1 MKRKITSL
9 VLALIIIF
17 STANPALASG
27 LRPESEN
34 NQARADELSLVDDT
48 DNYIIRTSRADENLD
63 KQPLAEAPMII
74 ENPQTEKPKEGYV
87 RITFDPTSKA
97 KDSQVKIFD
106 VFDKATW
113 AEVET
118 QIKPEDPEPVSDD
131 ENFFVWRDN
140 GGQGTRLTEKQ
151 GQVET
156 SRFVATYVK
165 DVVPQIGSKRPDVPM
180 GYNKVTFSKG
190 QHGKIPATETTIY
203 WVKPRKKVTLTPPKV
218 IAKKGWKHTG
228 WKFPL
233 TYMYSDFVENIA
245 KYSHIEAIVQNITT
259 TIGKVPKPEDAIAN
273 KKELLDEIIF
283 EWIKEPDVSKP
294 TNGQPIKA
302 TINIKYPRIV
312 NTIQTSTVEIT
323 VVDFTE
329 AEKYTPEDQNLTI
342 KEGENPKA
350 EDAIKNKDDLPENT
364 KYQWKE
370 NPDTSK
376 AGNVDALVLITYP
389 DGSSEEVLVK
399 IKIQKEAGL
408 ITPIPEVEL
417 EEEIIN
423 WGEDY
428 DLTDNIK
435 DLPEGAKVED
445 LTEDG
450 AIDNRKSGTYIG
462 KIKITFKDGSTRIV
476 GVTVKASDAEKYTPE
491 TQDLTIKEGENP
503 KAEDAI
509 KNKDDLPEN
518 TKYQWKE
525 NPDTAKAGN
534 VDALVLIT
542 YPDRSSEEALVKIKV
557 EKEAGIIWPIP
568 EVDVEEEIVNWGK
581 DYDLT
586 DNIKNLP
593 EGSKVEDLTE
603 DGVIDNKKS
612 GSYTGKIKITFKN
625 GSTRIVEVKV
635 TVKASDAENNPLV
648 YPDITEIDNKDKL
661 RDEEKAEIIKK
672 IKDKN
677 PLTKEVKVDDQ
688 GNGSLIYA
696 DGSINEIPAEKIVR
710 EKEKKPEVPADNN
723 DKEKINPR
731 PDQRPAYSYI
741 PLDFIFGPSQVARP
755 SQRLQKPTKEV
766 SHQAYISGYPQ
777 GDFRPEGMMTRA
789 EALAIIAKLEGLKS
803 SSDKG
808 NFSDTKNGAWY
819 NEFINSAYEEGI
831 LEEKIGENF
840 RPNDPITRG
849 ELARLISVI
858 DKKSDA
864 IAPFADTKGHKYE
877 SYINKAYANGR
888 ILGYPDG
895 TFRPDAAITRAEV
908 TAMVNR
914 LYNIKLDDKGLEKLE
929 RSKDVKKFTDLNSK
943 HWAYKDIMAAANSY

>member
-9 VLALIIIF
+9 VLALIITF
-17 STANPALASG
+17 STVNPALASG

-34 NQARADELSLVDDT
+34 NQVRADELSLVDDT
-48 DNYIIRTSRADENLD
+48 DNYIIRTSRVDENLD

-74 ENPQTEKPKEGYV
+74 ENPQTEEPKEGYV

-106 VFDKATW
+106 VVDKATW
-113 AEVET
+113 EQVKT

-140 GGQGTRLTEKQ
+140 GGQGTRLSEKF
-151 GQVET
+151 GKVET
-156 SRFVATYVK
+156 TRFVAFFVK
-165 DVVPQIGSKRPDVPM
+165 DIVPQIGKEKPVIPNTYSKVEFKQGEHGQIPD
-180 GYNKVTFSKG
+180 
-190 QHGKIPATETTIY
+190 TEITIY
-203 WVKPRKKVTLTPPKV
+203 WVKPRKTVTLTPPKV
-218 IAKKGWKHTG
+218 IAEERWIFDKWETPIQKFYTNNTYHTAQYR
-228 WKFPL
+228 PL
-233 TYMYSDFVENIA
+233 GIIG
-245 KYSHIEAIVQNITT
+245 KNITT
-259 TIGKVPKPEDAIAN
+259 TIGKVPNPGDGIAN
-273 KKELLDEIIF
+273 KADLLKGTRF

-302 TINIKYPRIV
+302 TIIAKYPDSKYYS
-312 NTIQTSTVEIT
+312 TTTVEIT

-329 AEKYTPEDQNLTI
+329 AEKYTPEAQNLTI

-350 EDAIKNKDDLPENT
+350 EDAIKNKDDLPKDT
-364 KYQWKE
+364 KYEWKDE
-370 NPDTSK
+370 PDTAK

-389 DGSSEEVLVK
+389 DGSSEEVKVK
-399 IKIQKEAGL
+399 IKVQKEAG
-408 ITPIPEVEL
+408 IIWPIPEVEL
-417 EEEIIN
+417 EEEIIS

-450 AIDNRKSGTYIG
+450 AIDNKKSGTYIG
-462 KIKITFKDGSTRIV
+462 KIKITFKDGSTRLV
-476 GVTVKASDAEKYTPE
+476 G
-491 TQDLTIKEGENP
+491 
-503 KAEDAI
+503 
-509 KNKDDLPEN
+509 
-518 TKYQWKE
+518 
-525 NPDTAKAGN
+525 
-534 VDALVLIT
+534 
-542 YPDRSSEEALVKIKV
+542 
-557 EKEAGIIWPIP
+557 
-568 EVDVEEEIVNWGK
+568 
-581 DYDLT
+581 
-586 DNIKNLP
+586 
-593 EGSKVEDLTE
+593 
-603 DGVIDNKKS
+603 
-612 GSYTGKIKITFKN
+612 
-625 GSTRIVEVKV
+625 VKV
-635 TVKASDAENNPLV
+635 TVKESDAENNPLV

-677 PLTKEVKVDDQ
+677 PLAKEVKVDDQ
-688 GNGSLIYA
+688 GNVRLIYA
-696 DGSINEIPAEKIVR
+696 DGSINEILAEKIVR

-723 DKEKINPR
+723 DNEKINPR
-731 PDQRPAYSYI
+731 PDQRPPYSYI
-741 PLDFIFGPSQVARP
+741 PLDFIFGPSQLARP

-789 EALAIIAKLEGLKS
+789 EALAIIAKLKGLKS

-819 NEFINSAYEEGI
+819 NEFINGAYEKGI

-864 IAPFADTKGHKYE
+864 IAPFADIKGHKYE

-895 TFRPDAAITRAEV
+895 TFRPDAPITRAEV
-908 TAMVNR
+908 TTMVNR
-914 LYNIKLDDKGLEKLE
+914 LYNIKLDDKALEKLE

-943 HWAYKDIMAAANSY
+943 HWAYKDIMAAANSYKMEK